1 MTRTGMDPDGWEQAK
16 PKRRKVYPLD
26 VAQQSIFALP
36 QPPSVPID
44 TSENAADLIFETGTA
59 AWMRVQALRCFVA
72 RDKGLTDA
80 ELQDALGL
88 TGQDSNRVR
97 PRRWELEQQGLI
109 RRDDTVTR
117 KYKDRQGTVH
127 QQAHPYVSTEKG
139 ERCLRGLAPWP
150 WGPKRK

>member
-1 MTRTGMDPDGWEQAK
+1 MSRTGMDPDDFRAV
-16 PKRRKVYPLD
+16 KRRPVRAID

-36 QPPSVPID
+36 QPPSVPRD
-44 TSENAADLIFETGTA
+44 TSEAAADLQYETGTA
-59 AWMRVQALRCFVA
+59 AWMRVQALRCYVA

-117 KYKDRQGTVH
+117 VYKDKQGVRH
-127 QQAHPYVSTEKG
+127 LASHPYCSTVKG
-139 ERCLRGLAPWP
+139 EACLHGLAPWP
-150 WGPKRK
+150 WAAKKR

>member
-1 MTRTGMDPDGWEQAK
+1 MTRTGMDPDDFRST
-16 PKRRKVYPLD
+16 PKRRKAHPMD

-88 TGQDSNRVR
+88 SGQDSNRVR

-109 RRDDTVTR
+109 RRDDTVMR
-117 KYKDRQGTVH
+117 AYKDKAGVRH
-127 QQAHPYVSTEKG
+127 LAARPYVATEKG
-139 ERCLRGLAPWP
+139 ERCLQGLAPWP
-150 WGPKRK
+150 WAAKKKP